1 MDQEDEVRCPWL
13 WAIRRDL
20 TISRP
25 SLKSTV
31 WTIRALY
38 TRQEKPTI
46 VWKWDPARA
55 APVDEH
61 IKGRFLTV
69 AFGTSQTSFGYGLR
83 RYAHEL
89 SHAYDCFREYREVVP
104 ERYTQQVLKVSVI
117 RISQT
122 WSTHPGISAL
132 SCVVKSS
139 WTWNAELLHHLLSPP
154 WGEHFL
160 FLSLLTNL
168 WFYSCLSVFSSTL
181 HLRQE
186 EPRPP
191 IASGWS
197 HVH

>member
-1 MDQEDEVRCPWL
+1 MSPLYSTGKTNHCWEVRPSKSCSSGRAHQGEVPYGGLWDITNLFRLRTEEICTWTVSCIWL
-13 WAIRRDL
+13 FPRV
-20 TISRP
+20 SG
-25 SLKSTV
+25 SGS
-31 WTIRALY
+31 
-38 TRQEKPTI
+38 
-46 VWKWDPARA
+46 WKVHTASPEG
-55 APVDEH
+55 V
-61 IKGRFLTV
+61 
-69 AFGTSQTSFGYGLR
+69 
-83 RYAHEL
+83 
-89 SHAYDCFREYREVVP
+89 SHP
-104 ERYTQQVLKVSVI
+104 HQS
-117 RISQT
+117 T

-132 SCVVKSS
+132 SRVVKSS